1 MHIYIDGYYSD
12 KQDDIERLMIKH
24 IPGLKRYNDK
34 NAILFTATDGTK
46 ELSPV
51 NYLTLANGIYDLN
64 TNSMQPFTPE
74 IIVKIKYP
82 FHIWKIAIMKSLI
95 KHLIS

>member
-34 NAILFTATDGTK
+34 KRYLIYSYRRNK
-46 ELSPV
+46 KLSPV